1 MVYGWIVLHKNE
13 VTREIFRN
21 KNILSKA
28 LTGVDFE
35 QATVFKELFKTIVIS
50 VKIAH

>member
-13 VTREIFRN
+13 VTREIFEN
-21 KNILSKA
+21 ENILSKA

-35 QATVFKELFKTIVIS
+35 IS
-50 VKIAH
+50 NSLQRT